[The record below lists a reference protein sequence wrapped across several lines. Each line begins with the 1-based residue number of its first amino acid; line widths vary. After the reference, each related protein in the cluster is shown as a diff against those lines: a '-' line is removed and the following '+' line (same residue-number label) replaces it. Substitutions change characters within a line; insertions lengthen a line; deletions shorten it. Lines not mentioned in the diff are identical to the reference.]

1 MIMEYTVT
9 NEELKKDIEQ
19 KPYIVI
25 SDTDLVIT
33 FKFKGKEYVRTEHI
47 EKGWTYNYA
56 NIPWFVEPITYD
68 KHSPYMKIPS
78 LAHDRVL
85 DFRWR
90 LWFEWELDKIFNNDI
105 SMFRKLTSLIFQ
117 YLCIDAGVPE
127 AKARIMTTSV
137 DAFQAINFLDW
148 GRRKFDKYKKEHGV

>member
-1 MIMEYTVT
+1 MFC
-9 NEELKKDIEQ
+9 
-19 KPYIVI
+19 
-25 SDTDLVIT
+25 DTDLEVT
-33 FKFKGKEYVRTEHI
+33 FEYEGKQYTKREHI

-90 LWFEWELDKIFNNDI
+90 LWYEWELDKIFHNDLGL
-105 SMFRKLTSLIFQ
+105 FRRLTSLIFE
-117 YLCIDAGVPE
+117 YLCVDSGVPE
-127 AKARIMTTSV
+127 GKAHVMANSV
-137 DAFQAINFLDW
+137 DLFQKIGLTCIW
-148 GRRKFDKYKKEHGV
+148 EWRRGKFEQYKKEHDL